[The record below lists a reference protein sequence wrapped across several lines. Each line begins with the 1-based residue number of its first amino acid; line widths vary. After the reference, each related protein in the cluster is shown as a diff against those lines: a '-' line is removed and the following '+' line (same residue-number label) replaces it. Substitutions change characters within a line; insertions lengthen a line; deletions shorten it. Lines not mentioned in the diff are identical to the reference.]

1 VQYGAV
7 VDGPSTPPYPFG
19 DLLALA
25 RLSWLREMS
34 ARLGEFGFT
43 GFSRGDS
50 AVMRLLAGGP
60 APLGRVGTS
69 LGVSRQA
76 ARKAVDRLEREG
88 FVRTARDPEDAR
100 VILVA
105 ITSRGTRYAAALVE
119 VIASLNRELAERVS
133 QAQLES
139 ADAVLRAS
147 IIDPVLV
154 ERADVLVARPGD
166 HEH

>member
-1 VQYGAV
+1 M
-7 VDGPSTPPYPFG
+7 DGPSTPPYAFG

-34 ARLGEFGFT
+34 GRLGEFGFT
-43 GFSRGDS
+43 GFRRGDS
-50 AVMRLLAGGP
+50 AVMRLLADGP
-60 APLGRVGTS
+60 TPLGRVGTS

-76 ARKAVDRLEREG
+76 ARKAVHRLEREG
-88 FVRTARDPEDAR
+88 FVRTTRDSEDAR

-105 ITSRGTRYAAALVE
+105 ITHLGARYAAALAE

-133 QAQLES
+133 RAQLES

-154 ERADVLVARPGD
+154 ERADVLVARPG
-166 HEH
+166 

>member
-1 VQYGAV
+1 
-7 VDGPSTPPYPFG
+7 
-19 DLLALA
+19 
-25 RLSWLREMS
+25 
-34 ARLGEFGFT
+34 
-43 GFSRGDS
+43 
-50 AVMRLLAGGP
+50 
-60 APLGRVGTS
+60 
-69 LGVSRQA
+69 
-76 ARKAVDRLEREG
+76 VDRLEREG

-105 ITSRGTRYAAALVE
+105 ITSLGARYASAMAE
-119 VIASLNRELAERVS
+119 VITSLNRELAERVS
-133 QAQLES
+133 RGQLES